1 MRLIKTNKTIKE
13 MTKKQKF
20 ILDGLVNQWN
30 DILME
35 WVATGKTDM
44 NLKKKLDVASK
55 LCDDYEL
62 QLGINDDDYLNLIV
76 K

>member
-1 MRLIKTNKTIKE
+1 

-30 DILME
+30 DILLQ
-35 WVATGKTDM
+35 WVNTGKTDM
-44 NLKKKLDVASK
+44 TLKKKLDDASK
-55 LCDDYEL
+55 VLDDYES
-62 QLGINDDDYLNLIV
+62 QLGLNDDDYLNLIV

>member
-1 MRLIKTNKTIKE
+1 

-35 WVATGKTDM
+35 WVASGKTDM

-55 LCDDYEL
+55 LCDDYEKEIGL
-62 QLGINDDDYLNLIV
+62 TDDDYFNLMI

>member
-1 MRLIKTNKTIKE
+1 

>member
-1 MRLIKTNKTIKE
+1 MTL
-13 MTKKQKF
+13 TKKQKF

-35 WVATGKTDM
+35 WVETGKTDM

-55 LCDDYEL
+55 LCDDYES
-62 QLGINDDDYLNLIV
+62 QLGINDDDYLNLIT